1 MGDAE
6 TDEVRHCSSRGW
18 ALGAARGVE
27 QSVIGVLKL
36 RSALA
41 CQ

>member
-6 TDEVRHCSSRGW
+6 TDEVRHCSSRGC
-18 ALGAARGVE
+18 APGAARGVE
-27 QSVIGVLKL
+27 QSVIDVLKL